1 MTDLVSLEKW
11 FALDSRSFSTRLAEP
26 FDALHYQKAVVLDS
40 SFFRDLNLGFRCF
53 AFGRRPR

>member
-11 FALDSRSFSTRLAEP
+11 FAFDSRSFSTRLAEP

-53 AFGRRPR
+53 AFGR